1 MINLLR
7 GWAQKYFSDPQVIIL
22 AFLLIGGS
30 LLIFFLGQMLTPVFI
45 AIILAYLLEGGVG
58 ALQRYRFP
66 RLAAVLVVYLFFLA
80 CMLILIIWLLPLL
93 SRQIGQL
100 VQDLPFMIAG
110 GRKEL
115 MQLPEKYPDFISREQ
130 IQLVIDYL
138 TAEVTRWGQYLFTI
152 SLASVRGAITF
163 LVYLILVPLMIFF
176 FLKDKRIILNWF
188 TRFLPEER
196 RLAAQVWTEVNDQ
209 ISNYVR
215 GKIWEILIIWWVSFI
230 AFKFLNLPFAL
241 LLSFFVGLSVLV
253 PYIGATVMFLPVGLI
268 AFFEWGWGSQL
279 AYTMLAL
286 TVIQALDG
294 NLLVPLLLAGVVNL
308 HPVAII
314 VAVLIF
320 GGLWGIWGLF
330 FAIPLGTLFHAVI
343 RAWFS
348 TLKGQED
355 EASNEGLSKP
365 SDIDSPDPILSTSG
379 QQK

>member
-1 MINLLR
+1 MLDLLR
-7 GWAQKYFSDPQVIIL
+7 VWAHKYFSNPQVIIL

-30 LLIFFLGQMLTPVFI
+30 LLIFFLGEMLTPVFI

-58 ALQRYRFP
+58 MLQRYRFP

-100 VQDLPFMIAG
+100 VQDLPFMIAS

-115 MQLPEKYPDFISREQ
+115 MQLPEKYPEFISREQ
-130 IQLVIDYL
+130 IQLVLDYL

-176 FLKDKRIILNWF
+176 FLKDKGIILNWF
-188 TRFLPEER
+188 ARFLPEER
-196 RLAAQVWTEVNDQ
+196 RLAAQVWNEVNHQ

-286 TVIQALDG
+286 AVIQALDG
-294 NLLVPLLLAGVVNL
+294 NLLVPLLLSGVVNL

-314 VAVLIF
+314 VAVLLF

-355 EASNEGLSKP
+355 GESGEGLPKP
-365 SDIDSPDPILSTSG
+365 SGFDSPGPTLSASG

>member
-1 MINLLR
+1 
-7 GWAQKYFSDPQVIIL
+7 
-22 AFLLIGGS
+22 
-30 LLIFFLGQMLTPVFI
+30 
-45 AIILAYLLEGGVG
+45 
-58 ALQRYRFP
+58 
-66 RLAAVLVVYLFFLA
+66 
-80 CMLILIIWLLPLL
+80 
-93 SRQIGQL
+93 
-100 VQDLPFMIAG
+100 MIAS

-115 MQLPEKYPDFISREQ
+115 MQLPEKYPEFISREQ
-130 IQLVIDYL
+130 IQLVLDYL

-176 FLKDKRIILNWF
+176 FLKDKGIILNWF
-188 TRFLPEER
+188 ARFLPEER
-196 RLAAQVWTEVNDQ
+196 RLAAQVWNEVNHQ

-286 TVIQALDG
+286 AVIQALDG
-294 NLLVPLLLAGVVNL
+294 NLLVPLLLSGVVNL

-314 VAVLIF
+314 VAVLLF

-355 EASNEGLSKP
+355 GESGEGLPKP
-365 SDIDSPDPILSTSG
+365 SGFDSPGPTLSASG

>member
-7 GWAQKYFSDPQVIIL
+7 GWAHKYFSDPQVIIL

-30 LLIFFLGQMLTPVFI
+30 LLIFFLGEMLTPVFI

-58 ALQRYRFP
+58 MLQRYRFP

-100 VQDLPFMIAG
+100 VQDLPFMIAS

-115 MQLPEKYPDFISREQ
+115 MQLPEKYPEFISREQ

-188 TRFLPEER
+188 ARFLPEER
-196 RLAAQVWTEVNDQ
+196 RLTAQVWHEVNDQ

-215 GKIWEILIIWWVSFI
+215 GKIWEILIVWWVTFI

-268 AFFEWGWGSQL
+268 AFFEWGWSSHL

-286 TVIQALDG
+286 AVIQALDG
-294 NLLVPLLLAGVVNL
+294 NLLVPLLLSEVVNL

-314 VAVLIF
+314 VAVLLF

-348 TLKGQED
+348 TLKGQGDGVSGE
-355 EASNEGLSKP
+355 SLPKP
-365 SDIDSPDPILSTSG
+365 SGFDSPSRTLSTSG

>member
-1 MINLLR
+1 MLDILR
-7 GWAQKYFSDPQVIIL
+7 VWIQKYFSDPQVIIL
-22 AFLLIGGS
+22 AFLLVGGS
-30 LLIFFLGQMLTPVFI
+30 LLIFFLGEMLTPVFI

-58 ALQRYRFP
+58 VLQRYRFP
-66 RLAAVLVVYLFFLA
+66 RFAAVLVVYLFFLA

-100 VQDLPFMIAG
+100 VQDLPFMIAS

-130 IQLVIDYL
+130 IQLVLDYL

-196 RLAAQVWTEVNDQ
+196 RLTAQVWNEVNHQ

-286 TVIQALDG
+286 AVIQALDG
-294 NLLVPLLLAGVVNL
+294 NLLVPLLLSGVVNL

-314 VAVLIF
+314 VAVLLF

-343 RAWFS
+343 RAWLS
-348 TLKGQED
+348 SLKGQGDGSPGE
-355 EASNEGLSKP
+355 SLPKP
-365 SDIDSPDPILSTSG
+365 SGIDSPGPTLSASG